1 MVSQNPEVSAL
12 SCTLLG
18 IAWKKGRQKGLTN
31 NAALNLS
38 LYTLRKLITACREEN
53 TALVLTLTGQPELP
67 RNFLVFAASLSNE
80 IDLKIQHRH
89 IPADQE
95 VDSDAVWT
103 SISDYDHSVFLA
115 LGQTLANAAWP
126 DSSTRDLHA
135 PGIENVLASLARYSE
150 DAIQIALVQNYVANV
165 LQDYLDRAQA
175 RVAVRSA
182 PAAIEQ
188 EIRRDDCRIVA
199 ELAYQVASRQE
210 KPPTPEEIQTGL
222 GTAITSILERNP
234 HD

>member
-1 MVSQNPEVSAL
+1 MAAQNPEVSAL
-12 SCTLLG
+12 GCTLLG
-18 IAWKKGRQKGLTN
+18 IAWKNGRKKGLTN

-38 LYTLRKLITACREEN
+38 LYTLRKLVTACREEN
-53 TALVLTLTGQPELP
+53 TSLLITLTGQTELP

-80 IDLKIQHRH
+80 IDLKITHRH
-89 IPADQE
+89 SPSGHE

-115 LGQTLANAAWP
+115 LGQTLANAAWS
-126 DSSTRDLHA
+126 DSSKRDLHA
-135 PGIENVLASLARYSE
+135 PGIENVIGSLGRYSE
-150 DAIQIALVQNYVANV
+150 HTIQIALVQNYIANV
-165 LQDYLDRAQA
+165 LQDYLDRSQA

-199 ELAYQVASRQE
+199 ELAYQVAFRGE

-222 GTAITSILERNP
+222 GTAITFILERNP
-234 HD
+234 S